1 MAKVGRLI
9 KALMVQELTTELGRR
24 PNFFVAGVGRLSA
37 VEADTLRKR
46 LHGVQARVLMV
57 KRTLGR
63 QGLLALKLGHLES
76 LLQGSVALVIPGED
90 FIPAAKL
97 LADFAKVDEDKLVV
111 RGAFVDGQ
119 LLDKGRFTELANL
132 PSRPQLLAEL
142 IGTLESPMTDVV
154 LTIERLIGELA
165 WIIEEVAKVKPEHQE
180 GANG

>member
-9 KALMVQELTTELGRR
+9 KESMVEELTTELSQRQ
-24 PNFFVAGVGRLSA
+24 NFFVAGVGRLSA

-63 QGLLALKLGHLES
+63 QGLMALKLNDLES

-90 FIPAAKL
+90 LVPAAKL

-111 RGAFVDGQ
+111 RGGFVEGQ
-119 LLDKGRFTELANL
+119 LLDKRRFTELANL

-142 IGTLESPMTDVV
+142 IGSLESPMTDVV
-154 LTIERLIGELA
+154 MTIERLVGELA
-165 WIIEEVAKVKPEHQE
+165 WVIEEAAKTKPEQ
-180 GANG
+180 GGTNG